1 MRQPFSSLRL
11 VLRSIRGRIT
21 LAATALVAIT
31 LFVASWLLLQWVEA
45 DLLDSAQATLD
56 EALEAQAE
64 QFGLQEEFL
73 LPDEA
78 FGEESFGEE
87 SFGQEGF
94 EPEPVEA
101 QAFEGFIDGQ
111 NVFIGLFTVHD
122 EGLAFGEMFIED
134 EPVANLVIEVDTGE
148 IVEIWD
154 IEFDEPLTDPVLVE
168 EIESLAFE
176 VFEVGDGDQFLVGA
190 ASLDEIAESVAAVRS
205 ALWVIGPG
213 LVVAFALLTWWLV
226 GRALRPVM
234 SITSQVDAISSSS
247 LDRRV
252 PVPDTDDEL
261 ANLATVMNRMLDRLQ
276 RGGERQ
282 RQFSADASHEL
293 RSPLS
298 TIRAAGEMINTNPK
312 AERTQRLAGDIVA
325 ESIRMDELIGDLL
338 DLARLDED
346 RRLPD
351 REPMDLA
358 TLLRAELA
366 AELDRGQLTIVVP
379 PTLPLTG
386 SPRQLRRLVRNL
398 VDNAIRHAESTVAV
412 TAVSLPDAVSGH
424 ASDERVVQLMV
435 EDDGAGVATED
446 RLTIFERFSRLDEA
460 RTRDAGGSGLGLALV
475 KAIAESHGG
484 SVSITD
490 SELGG
495 AKFVVTLGG

>member
-1 MRQPFSSLRL
+1 MRLPFSI
-11 VLRSIRGRIT
+11 LRSIRGRIT
-21 LAATALVAIT
+21 LAATALVAVT

-45 DLLDSAQATLD
+45 DLLDSAQTTLD
-56 EALEAQAE
+56 EALAAQAE
-64 QFGLQEEFL
+64 QLGVEEFL
-73 LPDEA
+73 LPEEAFAEEFGEEA
-78 FGEESFGEE
+78 FGEDSFGEE
-87 SFGQEGF
+87 LF
-94 EPEPVEA
+94 EAEPVDA

-134 EPVANLVIEVDTGE
+134 EPVANLVIDVETGE

-154 IEFDEPLTDPVLVE
+154 IEFEEPLTDPELVG

-176 VFEVGDGDQFLVGA
+176 VFEVGDGDRFLVGA

-252 PVPDTDDEL
+252 PVPDTNDEL

-298 TIRAAGEMINTNPK
+298 TIRAAGEMITTNPK
-312 AERTQRLAGDIVA
+312 ADRTERLAGDIVA

-358 TLLRAELA
+358 ALLRAELE
-366 AELDRGQLTIVVP
+366 AEFERGQLAIVAP

-398 VDNAIRHAESTVAV
+398 VDNAVRHAENKVTVSAL
-412 TAVSLPDAVSGH
+412 ALPDSASG
-424 ASDERVVQLMV
+424 EPVVQLIV
-435 EDDGAGVATED
+435 EDDGAGVAAEH
-446 RLTIFERFSRLDEA
+446 RVTIFERFSRLDEA
-460 RTRDAGGSGLGLALV
+460 RSRDAGGAGLGLALV